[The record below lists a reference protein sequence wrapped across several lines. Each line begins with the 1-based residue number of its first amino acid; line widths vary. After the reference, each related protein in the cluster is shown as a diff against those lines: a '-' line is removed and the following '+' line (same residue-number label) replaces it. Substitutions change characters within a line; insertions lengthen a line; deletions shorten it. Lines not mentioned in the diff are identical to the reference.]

1 MLIKIQVQR
10 NCVSSCLSLN
20 IFSVTESS
28 VILKVSKEVRYF
40 YNNEIYSMAIIDIWV
55 GIPVIREIFFLS

>member
-1 MLIKIQVQR
+1 MLIKIHIQR

-28 VILKVSKEVRYF
+28 VTLSVSKEVRYL
-40 YNNEIYSMAIIDIWV
+40 YNKIYFMVIIDI
-55 GIPVIREIFFLS
+55 